1 MAIDT
6 AVAVAVAAADW
17 SRVVDV
23 VVDSAAVGAVEL
35 GWVGRADVAAID
47 GSAGAADVASAHDVG
62 GESKRCAADI
72 AVADVV
78 GAEGKGCANDTAAAV
93 DDAAAAPKNVAV
105 DTAAAAVADVDAAV
119 DVDAAD
125 AAADGGRSSRHCQA

>member
-1 MAIDT
+1 M
-6 AVAVAVAAADW
+6 
-17 SRVVDV
+17 
-23 VVDSAAVGAVEL
+23 G
-35 GWVGRADVAAID
+35 
-47 GSAGAADVASAHDVG
+47 
-62 GESKRCAADI
+62 CATDI

-78 GAEGKGCANDTAAAV
+78 GAEGKGWASDTAAAV

-125 AAADGGRSSRHCQA
+125 VAADGGQSSRHCQVWKST